1 MSQPRPPTETTDTIT
16 PAPEDAQTPP
26 AEGALRH
33 ALSNGITAFLF
44 AATGPLAILITVGR
58 SGGLSPATGA
68 DGQTARRE
76 VRLAVRE
83 KDTAFPHT
91 ARVGRFF

>member
-1 MSQPRPPTETTDTIT
+1 MNPSHPHTQTTDVTT
-16 PAPEDAQTPP
+16 PTPEQRQTPP